1 LNIRIKIYREMKIL
15 EQLWAMRA
23 SVGVNQHEYTNP
35 KK

>member
-1 LNIRIKIYREMKIL
+1 MKIL